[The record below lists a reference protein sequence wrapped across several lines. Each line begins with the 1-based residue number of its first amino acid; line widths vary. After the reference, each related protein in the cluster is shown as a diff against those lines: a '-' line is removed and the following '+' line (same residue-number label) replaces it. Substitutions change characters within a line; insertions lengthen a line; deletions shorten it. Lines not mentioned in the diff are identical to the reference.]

1 MLYKQFAVAALL
13 VSGSGAVLESN
24 KHAIP
29 EEEWLA
35 MPDDLKINMYVD
47 NMEVDNKKVDT
58 MKVVR
63 ILEGILVGAIL
74 AEFDDLTPCIH
85 GFEHV
90 ETDIAN
96 AVHNFQR
103 HSARG
108 VLAGMKN
115 LCTTLKDLV
124 NMIR

>member
-47 NMEVDNKKVDT
+47 NVKVDK